1 MALTITL
8 EKTKSKRIR
17 ILHLASFS
25 GNIGDNISHIGFKN
39 LLNQLHLDLDITRLE
54 IRKFYNNYNLS
65 DKRFFNQELISEI
78 NSYDGCIIG
87 GRGLYEL

>member
-1 MALTITL
+1 MALTITP

-17 ILHLASFS
+17 ILQLASFS

-87 GRGLYEL
+87 GGAI

>member
-1 MALTITL
+1 MLSTIAPAKVKN
-8 EKTKSKRIR
+8 KTMR

-39 LLNQLHLDLDITRLE
+39 LLNQLHLDLDITRLDYSYCK
-54 IRKFYNNYNLS
+54 IFLFLS

-87 GRGLYEL
+87 GGGAI